1 MSQIIKGVIGFTSL
15 KDYFDRTIFKS
26 LLQNSEV
33 ISVVPEDN
41 SSVTV
46 VTPLSVCATQAP
58 IQDIP
63 PLELEEPIEPL
74 RVHVTIKPK
83 KQDWNKWAKMNNLK
97 DYQAFRVRYMGNTCK
112 ITGFWHD
119 GRYVLT
125 SERVA
130 PIPPGRE
137 AEASRN
143 GWGVPIECDCPTRV
157 VSLVKMS
164 YGAPI
169 IKGRGPSARPYE
181 LEMQLS
187 YNRWIP
193 VYKS

>member
-1 MSQIIKGVIGFTSL
+1 MSQIIQGVIGFTSL

-26 LLQNSEV
+26 VLQKSEV
-33 ISVVPEDN
+33 ISVVPDDN
-41 SSVTV
+41 SSVT
-46 VTPLSVCATQAP
+46 PQSACSTQAP
-58 IQDIP
+58 IQDLP
-63 PLELEEPIEPL
+63 PLEVEEPIEPL
-74 RVHVTIKPK
+74 RVHVIIKPK
-83 KQDWNKWAKMNNLK
+83 KQDWNKWAKTNNLK
-97 DYQAFRVRYMGNTCK
+97 DYQLFRVRYMGNTCK
-112 ITGFWHD
+112 VTGFWHD

-125 SERVA
+125 SDRVA

-169 IKGRGPSARPYE
+169 NNGRGPSARPYE